1 MLLVPPCLGGGRLRG
16 VCAVCHTG
24 SSAVHG
30 VLRRLF
36 GQAAR
41 FVPLLT
47 DILELLVRHHL
58 AQDVHRICYEANVVA
73 D

>member
-1 MLLVPPCLGGGRLRG
+1 
-16 VCAVCHTG
+16 
-24 SSAVHG
+24 VHG